1 MKKFTTRKN
10 INMIRIEDETLLQS
24 IIITQPDC
32 KISQTF
38 MEYLGAENIHENP
51 LYPSLIF
58 LADKINNLQSWISSA
73 LHITES

>member
-1 MKKFTTRKN
+1 
-10 INMIRIEDETLLQS
+10 MIRIEDETRLQS

-58 LADKINNLQSWISSA
+58 LADKINNLQS
-73 LHITES
+73 